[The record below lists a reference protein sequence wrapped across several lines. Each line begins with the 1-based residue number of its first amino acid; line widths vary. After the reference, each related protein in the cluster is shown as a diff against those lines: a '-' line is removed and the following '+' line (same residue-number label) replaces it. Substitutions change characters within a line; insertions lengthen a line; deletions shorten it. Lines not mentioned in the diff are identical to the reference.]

1 MFATSIKL
9 EFKKHS
15 QIDFK
20 WHIALVGILQYI
32 RIVTDITQIYT
43 NIFLTRQS
51 ASILTSA
58 VMCECNG
65 LILFL

>member
-1 MFATSIKL
+1 MFDTSIKL

-20 WHIALVGILQYI
+20 WHITLVRILQYI

-58 VMCECNG
+58 VMC
-65 LILFL
+65 